1 MIFDKIENSGI
12 YENISPLI
20 KKAFEYLKQTDFSAM
35 ENGKH
40 LVEGDDL
47 FAVVQEYD
55 TKNDSD
61 AKLEAHRKYIDVQYI
76 ISGEEL
82 IGVRPLIAQTPCKE
96 YDAENDYALYDDTC
110 SFVKMSPQQFAVLF
124 PHDLHKPGISPR
136 DPLGKVDSSIKVK
149 KVVIK
154 VRAL

>member
-1 MIFDKIENSGI
+1 MIFDKIENSSI

-20 KKAFEYLKQTDFSAM
+20 KRAFEYLKQTDFSGV

-40 LVEGDDL
+40 IVDGDTV
-47 FAVVQEYD
+47 FAILQEYD

-96 YDAENDYALYDDTC
+96 YDAENDYALYDDNC
-110 SFVKMSPQQFAVLF
+110 SFVKINPRQFAVLF
-124 PHDLHKPGISPR
+124 PQDLHKPGV
-136 DPLGKVDSSIKVK
+136 KVDGSIKVK
-149 KVVIK
+149 KVVMK
-154 VRAL
+154 VRVL

>member
-20 KKAFEYLKQTDFSAM
+20 EKAFEYLKQTDFSGM

-40 LVEGDDL
+40 VVDGEAL
-47 FAVVQEYD
+47 FAILQEYD
-55 TKNDSD
+55 TKNDAD

-76 ISGEEL
+76 ISGEEY
-82 IGVRPLIAQTPCKE
+82 IGVRPLINQIPCKE

-110 SFVKMSPQQFAVLF
+110 SFLKISPRQFAVLF
-124 PHDLHKPGISPR
+124 PQDLHKPGI
-136 DPLGKVDSSIKVK
+136 KVDGSIKVK
-149 KVVIK
+149 KVVMK
-154 VRAL
+154 VRVL

>member
-1 MIFDKIENSGI
+1 MIFDKIDNSAI

-20 KKAFEYLKQTDFSAM
+20 KRAFEYLKQTDFSGM

-40 LVEGDDL
+40 IVDGDNL
-47 FAVVQEYD
+47 FAVLQEYD
-55 TKNDSD
+55 TKNDVD

-82 IGVRPLIAQTPCKE
+82 IGVRPLINQVHCKE

-110 SFVKMSPQQFAVLF
+110 SFVKISPGQFAVLF
-124 PHDLHKPGISPR
+124 PQDLHKPGI
-136 DPLGKVDSSIKVK
+136 KVDSSIKVK
-149 KVVIK
+149 KVVMK
-154 VRAL
+154 VKVF